1 MDTPTTTESV
11 SQNSSSTDAAEKAE
25 TLNLSAY
32 EKAILPMLELPDDQI
47 PIGMKDVIGKLRAKF
62 YVNKGDAEREAVRNA
77 VEALFGPLEGKLLS
91 LLKDDKKSI
100 VITRAIPTD
109 TTKADTINF
118 VIIDG
123 DCHNLGSP
131 KRRKRKATTS
141 TARRPSQRFSFT
153 VEGQVTVLE
162 ASSFNKLAAEIAPL
176 LSDEA
181 KATYPKFANLQTS
194 GVNYRKEIES
204 LIEDQVFTDAKLE
217 EIENQ
222 TETA

>member
-1 MDTPTTTESV
+1 MDNHTTTESV
-11 SQNSSSTDAAEKAE
+11 SQNSSSTDAAEKAA
-25 TLNLSAY
+25 TPTLSAY
-32 EKAILPMLELPDDQI
+32 EKAILPMLELPEDQI
-47 PIGMKDVIGKLRAKF
+47 PVGMKDVVGKLRAKF
-62 YVNKGDAEREAVRNA
+62 YVNKGDAEREAIRNS

-91 LLKDDKKSI
+91 LLPDDKKSI

-123 DCHNLGSP
+123 DCHNLGS
-131 KRRKRKATTS
+131 KRKRKPRTT
-141 TARRPSQRFSFT
+141 TVKRPTTRFSFT
-153 VEGQVTVLE
+153 VDGQETVLE

-194 GVNYRKEIES
+194 GVNYRMQIES
-204 LIEDQVFTDAKLE
+204 LIEDKVFTDAKLE